1 MIQTENYIL
10 KKMNLGY
17 VNKSYMSWFNNSE
30 IINYIGFNPKNLN
43 ELKQDVETRI
53 KDKNSL
59 FLAILTKS
67 KKHIGNILIHK
78 INKNNRSAFLGILVG
93 NKNYRNKKVGSET
106 LKYLTVWL
114 NKYLNIKSIYL
125 GVSENNKRAIRL
137 YSKVGFEIY
146 AKKSGSFFMCY
157 NHIKNKF
164 ILGTAQFGLNYG
176 ITNKNDK
183 PIEKNLIKN
192 IYNYCNKTGLNHLDT
207 ASNYNFNFK
216 LLPKCK
222 WIIDTKITIN
232 KDNTKFT
239 SLNKIFAEF
248 NQNKNLT
255 LNTVY
260 IHNPDKIFTNDGI
273 SIMKMLE
280 SYKNKKFK
288 NIGISVYDLKNIKKI
303 LNNFQ
308 IDVIQL
314 PYNIIDRRFD
324 KIFKYLKKK
333 KIKIIVRSIFLQGTL
348 IDNKHLLNKEK
359 VFKNFKA
366 FSKKKGRNRLDLC
379 VDFIKKNNFIDKM
392 IFGVHNIN
400 HFKQIT
406 NSNILKNINYP
417 SKLIS
422 KETKIIDPRKWYL
435 QKNAH

>member
-10 KKMNLGY
+10 KKMNLRY
-17 VNKSYMSWFNNSE
+17 VNKSYLSWFNNSE

-78 INKNNRSAFLGILVG
+78 INKKKRSAFLGILVG

-114 NKYLNIKSIYL
+114 NKYLNIKLIYL
-125 GVSENNKRAIRL
+125 GVSENNKRAIKL

-146 AKKSGSFFMCY
+146 SKKSGSIFMCY

-176 ITNKNDK
+176 ITNKNNK

-192 IYNYCNKTGLNHLDT
+192 IYNYSNKTGLNHLDT

-222 WIIDTKITIN
+222 WTIDTKITIN

-239 SLNKIFAEF
+239 SLNKIFAKF
-248 NQNKNLT
+248 TQNKNLT

-260 IHNPDKIFTNDGI
+260 IHNPDKIFSNDGI
-273 SIMKMLE
+273 LIMKILE
-280 SYKNKKFK
+280 SYKKKKFK

-314 PYNIIDRRFD
+314 PYNIIDRRFE
-324 KIFKYLKKK
+324 KIFEYLKKK

-348 IDNKHLLNKEK
+348 IDNRHVLNKEK
-359 VFKNFKA
+359 VFKNFKD
-366 FSKKKGRNRLDLC
+366 FSKKKERNRLDLC
-379 VDFIKKNNFIDKM
+379 VDFIKKNNFIDKI

-406 NSNILKNINYP
+406 NSNILNKINYP

-435 QKNAH
+435 QKNVH

>member
-1 MIQTENYIL
+1 MKLE
-10 KKMNLGY
+10 Y
-17 VNKSYMSWFNNSE
+17 VNETYLSWFNNSE
-30 IINYIGFNPKNLN
+30 IKNYIGFNPKNLN
-43 ELKQDVETRI
+43 ELKQDVKMRI
-53 KDKNSL
+53 NDKNSL
-59 FLAILTKS
+59 FLAILTRS

-78 INKNNRSAFLGILVG
+78 INKTNHSAFLGILVG

-114 NKYLNIKSIYL
+114 NKYLDIKSIYL
-125 GVSENNKRAIRL
+125 GVSKNNKQAIKL
-137 YSKVGFEIY
+137 YSKIGFEIY
-146 AKKSGSFFMCY
+146 EKKNGSFFMCY
-157 NHIKNKF
+157 NHIQNKF

-176 ITNKNDK
+176 ITKKNDK
-183 PIEKNLIKN
+183 LIEKSLVKN
-192 IYNYCNKTGLNHLDT
+192 IYNYCRKIGLNHLDT

-232 KDNTKFT
+232 KDNTKFA
-239 SLNKIFAEF
+239 SLKKKFIEF

-260 IHNPDKIFTNDGI
+260 IHNPEKILTEDGI
-273 SIMKMLE
+273 SIMKRLE

-288 NIGISVYDLKNIKKI
+288 NIGISIYDFKNIKKI

-314 PYNIIDRRFD
+314 PYNIIDRRFE
-324 KIFKYLKKK
+324 KIFKYLKRK
-333 KIKIIVRSIFLQGTL
+333 KIKIIVRSIFLQGAL
-348 IDNKHLLNKEK
+348 IDSKHLLAKEK
-359 VFKNFKA
+359 VFKNFNT
-366 FSKKKGRNRLDLC
+366 FSRKKKQNRLDLC
-379 VDFIKKNNFIDKM
+379 VDFVKKNNFIDKI
-392 IFGVHNIN
+392 IFGVHDIS

-406 NSNILKNINYP
+406 NSKILKNISYP

-435 QKNAH
+435 QNNVH